1 VGTVKARL
9 VRGRRLMRE
18 RLDRRGASLGAGLLL
33 WLLNPSPAAAVPE
46 SLLESTLR
54 VMTLGA
60 RAVERRSKPSL
71 LARCGWPRRRWVW
84 QLA

>member
-18 RLDRRGASLGAGLLL
+18 RLDRRGAGLLL

-54 VMTLGA
+54 VMA
-60 RAVERRSKPSL
+60 AEQFDRRSQ
-71 LARCGWPRRRWVW
+71 R
-84 QLA
+84 